1 MQFPNCKFGE
11 ISQKIK
17 CIKTIDELVKY
28 SKEESKKVLA
38 EVLEKC
44 LQEEILQ
51 AIGTEERFKHKKGR
65 SGYLNSGY
73 KKRLVL
79 IFFFP
84 TIWRLSL
91 LISTK
96 N

>member
-51 AIGTEERFKHKKGR
+51 AIGTE
-65 SGYLNSGY
+65 
-73 KKRLVL
+73 
-79 IFFFP
+79 
-84 TIWRLSL
+84 
-91 LISTK
+91 
-96 N
+96 